1 MAYDD
6 KLAERIRSV
15 LKRRRDFAEKK
26 MFGGL
31 AFLHNGNMCCGVIKK
46 DLVLRLGKDGV
57 TKALDKPYAREMDF
71 TGKVLKSMVYIG
83 PAGYRTEAQ
92 LLRWVAQ
99 GVDYVK
105 ALPSK

>member
-6 KLAERIRSV
+6 KLADRVRVV
-15 LKRRRDFAEKK
+15 LKRRSCVTERK

-31 AFLHNGNMCCGVIKK
+31 AFLLNGHMCCGVLEK

-71 TGKVLKSMVYIG
+71 TGRALKSMVYIG
-83 PAGYRTEAQ
+83 PAGYRTEVQ
-92 LLRWVAQ
+92 LRRWVGQ

-105 ALPSK
+105 SLPAK